1 MKTSQKSS
9 YRCRDHVMR
18 VRGRRE
24 RPLIRPLAL
33 GGVVAV
39 VVVVAIGV
47 VVVERAETQRAASR
61 AYRGGGDRNV
71 SDITG

>member
-1 MKTSQKSS
+1 
-9 YRCRDHVMR
+9 
-18 VRGRRE
+18 
-24 RPLIRPLAL
+24 
-33 GGVVAV
+33 VAV